1 MIPMMWSWWQ
11 FAVVLGLLGVVIT
24 SLRRIGDTLGTK
36 LDAINHTLALRLTEI
51 EKRPFNIENEVT
63 KELSEDK
70 PGDIKS
76 MLIDVEN
83 EVTRGLSDVEKR
95 LSNIQNELIDFQNDF
110 GRELSIDVE
119 KKLNDIVSKLN
130 DIEHHFRGGSED

>member
-1 MIPMMWSWWQ
+1 MMWSWWQ
-11 FAVVLGLLGVVIT
+11 FAVVLGLFGVVIT
-24 SLRRIGDTLGTK
+24 ILRRIGDTLGTK
-36 LDAINHTLALRLTEI
+36 LDAINHALALRLTEI